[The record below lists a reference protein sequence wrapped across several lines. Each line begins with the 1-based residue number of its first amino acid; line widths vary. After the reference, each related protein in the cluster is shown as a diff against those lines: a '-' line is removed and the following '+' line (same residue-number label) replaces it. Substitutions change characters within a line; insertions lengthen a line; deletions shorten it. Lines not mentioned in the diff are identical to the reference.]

1 MRETG
6 TIEGRVKTR
15 SRLSITT
22 PRAKLTLSAEQ
33 IIADYRL
40 AVRSRAA
47 SELGRREVLAGRAP
61 FGIFGDGKEVAQLAM
76 AHVMRPGDWRSG
88 YYRDQTVMLAVGVT
102 TLAQYFAQLYADAD
116 VTRDPF
122 SGGRQMSNHYAT
134 RIVDEQGHWRDL
146 LASVQVASDFSPVA
160 AHMPRSVGL
169 AWSSKLYRESAVLR
183 DVAKGFSH
191 NGDEVCFTTIG
202 NAAAA
207 EGLFW
212 ESVNAAGVLQVPL
225 LISVWDDGY
234 ASRSRTSCR

>member
-1 MRETG
+1 VRETG
-6 TIEGRVKTR
+6 NIEGRVKTR

-102 TLAQYFAQLYADAD
+102 TLEQYFAQLYADAFAR
-116 VTRDPF
+116 RDNPH
-122 SGGRQMSNHYAT
+122 R
-134 RIVDEQGHWRDL
+134 
-146 LASVQVASDFSPVA
+146 
-160 AHMPRSVGL
+160 
-169 AWSSKLYRESAVLR
+169 
-183 DVAKGFSH
+183 
-191 NGDEVCFTTIG
+191 
-202 NAAAA
+202 
-207 EGLFW
+207 
-212 ESVNAAGVLQVPL
+212 
-225 LISVWDDGY
+225 LISTRANSQPAFGQYVKDPHTEVGRALALLVLTLDGDRISHITRF
-234 ASRSRTSCR
+234 AATSALPHFGLPRTIPW